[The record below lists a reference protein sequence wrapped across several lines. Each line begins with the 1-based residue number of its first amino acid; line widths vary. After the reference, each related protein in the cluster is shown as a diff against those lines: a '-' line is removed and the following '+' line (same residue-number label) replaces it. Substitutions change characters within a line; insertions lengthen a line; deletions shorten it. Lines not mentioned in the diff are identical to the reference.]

1 MSWFSRALT
10 SAKEAVGS
18 VNVRGVGDSA
28 RSLAGGV
35 LSSVA
40 RVADDKVRRVGKS
53 VHARLTG
60 RQSFEDAV
68 RVSPPPSLPSERRN
82 FIYCTLLDTRE
93 ARAAVKVDEKYNVN
107 FFFSFFF
114 CFSPPPH
121 PRVCVFP
128 RERKPLARHVHL

>member
-40 RVADDKVRRVGKS
+40 RVADDKVRRYGKS
-53 VHARLTG
+53 LHARVTG

-68 RVSPPPSLPSERRN
+68 SHLFASYALSYSDRC
-82 FIYCTLLDTRE
+82 F
-93 ARAAVKVDEKYNVN
+93 
-107 FFFSFFF
+107 FFFSFFPREEL
-114 CFSPPPH
+114 SPF
-121 PRVCVFP
+121 VFFQSFVSCFP
-128 RERKPLARHVHL
+128 RPSPNTI

>member
-1 MSWFSRALT
+1 MSWFSRALS

-68 RVSPPPSLPSERRN
+68 REAFLPTASGRPL
-82 FIYCTLLDTRE
+82 TTRPG
-93 ARAAVKVDEKYNVN
+93 AFRPFFSTITRVN
-107 FFFSFFF
+107 FVTVAVTYDRPI
-114 CFSPPPH
+114 CF
-121 PRVCVFP
+121 
-128 RERKPLARHVHL
+128 